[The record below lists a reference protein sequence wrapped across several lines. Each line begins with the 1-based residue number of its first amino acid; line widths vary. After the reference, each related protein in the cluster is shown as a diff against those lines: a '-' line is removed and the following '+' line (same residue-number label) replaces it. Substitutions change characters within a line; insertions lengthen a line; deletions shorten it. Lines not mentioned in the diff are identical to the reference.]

1 MSLESTCTRARES
14 ERPPYDAVKMSSR
27 EYTTGPGTYRTR
39 TCARTRIAHGARCAV
54 ASPANEL
61 DSVCHRPFPVSHRTA
76 ARYET
81 CRTGTNRTTL
91 TPWRA
96 HAHQARPN
104 KVYKKM
110 GSLRKFD
117 RQALSQASHKRGS
130 AAGSP
135 RPRREIV
142 GTWELRRSYAA
153 GREQLTVSTVTPA
166 EQSLR

>member
-1 MSLESTCTRARES
+1 MHIKH
-14 ERPPYDAVKMSSR
+14 D
-27 EYTTGPGTYRTR
+27 RT
-39 TCARTRIAHGARCAV
+39 
-54 ASPANEL
+54 L
-61 DSVCHRPFPVSHRTA
+61 
-76 ARYET
+76 
-81 CRTGTNRTTL
+81 
-91 TPWRA
+91 
-96 HAHQARPN
+96 
-104 KVYKKM
+104 VYKKM